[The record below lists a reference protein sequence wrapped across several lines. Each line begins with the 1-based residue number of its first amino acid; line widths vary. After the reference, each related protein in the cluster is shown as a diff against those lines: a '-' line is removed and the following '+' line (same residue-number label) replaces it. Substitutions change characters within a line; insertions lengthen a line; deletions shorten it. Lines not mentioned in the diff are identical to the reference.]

1 MKKLVQSQIA
11 ARLKK
16 LDREVRQV
24 AHKPTDPDAIH
35 DLRVSIR
42 RLRQELNVFE
52 EWFKPGPVKRIRRD
66 LRDLMERCAAVRN
79 CDIGVEVLTAA
90 GWRNPEVFAGL
101 ENESRRT
108 REELARM
115 LTRWRRRD
123 RIRKWREHLRVV
135 RPSAKSELGG
145 SVSENARRLLPPMI
159 EDFFRAGRGAAR
171 PGSTHQRMHRLRLEA
186 KRVRYTLELFEPV
199 YGEKTRLILESL
211 KELQDKLGAINDCA
225 TTIEMV
231 RRNRGAAVA
240 VRRLAGE
247 REAEFRGH
255 WKRHF
260 GSRERVQWKAVLG
273 AADGKK

>member
-1 MKKLVQSQIA
+1 
-11 ARLKK
+11 
-16 LDREVRQV
+16 
-24 AHKPTDPDAIH
+24 
-35 DLRVSIR
+35 
-42 RLRQELNVFE
+42 
-52 EWFKPGPVKRIRRD
+52 
-66 LRDLMERCAAVRN
+66 
-79 CDIGVEVLTAA
+79 
-90 GWRNPEVFAGL
+90 
-101 ENESRRT
+101 
-108 REELARM
+108 
-115 LTRWRRRD
+115 
-123 RIRKWREHLRVV
+123 
-135 RPSAKSELGG
+135 
-145 SVSENARRLLPPMI
+145 
-159 EDFFRAGRGAAR
+159 
-171 PGSTHQRMHRLRLEA
+171 MHRLRLEA